1 MQWKS
6 TDLILV
12 GEPEHNSGDGEW
24 HLVDGEVVDAPV
36 AEEAREDLS
45 VSRGEGAVRHWER
58 SRGSRWAM
66 ATVRSRGCDSEGG
79 EWRPCAGIARARPFG
94 EGDGAATTTRERATM
109 KRAARGGGDR
119 ERPRF

>member
-12 GEPEHNSGDGEW
+12 GEPERDSGDGECC
-24 HLVDGEVVDAPV
+24 LVDGEVVDAPV
-36 AEEAREDLS
+36 AEEARENLS

-66 ATVRSRGCDSEGG
+66 ATVRSRGCDGEGG
-79 EWRPCAGIARARPFG
+79 ERRRCTGIAGARPFG
-94 EGDGAATTTRERATM
+94 EGDGAAATARERATM
-109 KRAARGGGDR
+109 ARAARGGGDW